1 MKFYIKVD
9 SAGNQVG
16 NPMLYENLR
25 YLCNEGESFEQCINR
40 LNYKPIIDKA
50 PELGYNQRGTIVG
63 FSKKE
68 DGSFTNDYEVITLS
82 NKDIIDEVIRRRR
95 NFELITSDWT
105 QLPDAPFSESK
116 KIEWA
121 VYRQQLRD
129 MPADYIEF
137 TADTPIVWPTKP
149 T

>member
-1 MKFYIKVD
+1 MKFYVKVD
-9 SAGNQVG
+9 AAGNQIG
-16 NPMLYENLR
+16 NPMLYENLQ
-25 YLCNEGESFEQCINR
+25 YLCNEGESFEQCIAR
-40 LNYKPIIDKA
+40 LNYKPIIDNI
-50 PELGYNQRGTIVG
+50 PELDYNQRGTIVG

-105 QLPDAPFSESK
+105 QLPDAPLSEQK
-116 KIEWA
+116 RAEWV

-137 TADTPIVWPTKP
+137 TADTPITWPVKP